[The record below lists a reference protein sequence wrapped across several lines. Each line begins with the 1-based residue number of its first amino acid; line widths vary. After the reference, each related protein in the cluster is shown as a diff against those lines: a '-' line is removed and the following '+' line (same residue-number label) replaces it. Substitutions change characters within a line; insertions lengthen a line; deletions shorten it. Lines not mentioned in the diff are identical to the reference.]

1 MNSPC
6 VNCGADL
13 RVCKECDW
21 YNGVWISKDQY
32 KVRLKADMVAMLTEI
47 QTEIEE
53 NVLADDPSTLLSFLK
68 ARETCVAVIQQ
79 KIHALKP
86 EIEDKV

>member
-6 VNCGADL
+6 INCGADL

-21 YNGVWISKDQY
+21 YNGVWISKNQY
-32 KVRLKADMVAMLTEI
+32 ETKLKADMVSMLTEI
-47 QTEIEE
+47 QNEIEE
-53 NVLADDPSTLLSFLK
+53 DVLADDPNTLLIFLQ

-79 KIHALKP
+79 KIHALKS
-86 EIEDKV
+86 ESEEV